1 VVTNSSWTNL
11 LSSPLPSSF
20 ICLHPDLTR
29 PPTRV
34 DPDLTISRIIITRQR
49 WTFILRR
56 SILRKLNNMS
66 RSRGKL
72 ATSRERLK
80 VSGRR
85 ERSLSTG

>member
-1 VVTNSSWTNL
+1 
-11 LSSPLPSSF
+11 
-20 ICLHPDLTR
+20 
-29 PPTRV
+29 
-34 DPDLTISRIIITRQR
+34 LTISRIIITRWR
-49 WTFILRR
+49 WTFILGR